1 MFSTLEIAC
10 RSGHFLKV
18 LNQNQLDFR
27 KLCENCRT
35 YGLHQIFA
43 MASSSKG
50 KFDFWV
56 RLRKVCKK
64 HPMLHQ
70 KGQKWPF
77 SSNFPRIAF
86 WKSATCANLFQWSF
100 FHTWS
105 NETCSIKV
113 SSHLNIIC
121 RSLEVK
127 SAPKKD
133 EIWLQVALLTLKEP
147 GKLSRLF
154 GTFFLIF

>member
-70 KGQKWPF
+70 KGQKWSF

-86 WKSATCANLFQWSF
+86 STPDLTKPRA
-100 FHTWS
+100 
-105 NETCSIKV
+105 CSIKV

-154 GTFFLIF
+154 GTLFLIF